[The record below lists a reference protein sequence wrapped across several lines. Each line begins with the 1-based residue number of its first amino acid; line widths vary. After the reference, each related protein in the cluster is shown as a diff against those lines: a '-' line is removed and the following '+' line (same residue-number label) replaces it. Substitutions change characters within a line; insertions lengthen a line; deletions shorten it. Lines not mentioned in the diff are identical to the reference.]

1 MGAIRIGVADDT
13 GCSKSLSAT
22 HFQEFG
28 LYKQQCYWSESY
40 KASTASD
47 AASSFWCG
55 FFPFP
60 GWENLGHSLY
70 FSYSRQL
77 SRFALSRASF
87 YLELKLKEGTSSL
100 CAYRHWWLLASL
112 TTQLI
117 GSGLKIWFGAD
128 FCFRPSRKKHGTAR
142 LICPLQFNHGRRSV
156 CWSSILFC
164 NRNSRCLVCLF
175 FFLSWMET
183 DRQSWW
189 RMAFGKCCSVF
200 STCLQFSP
208 SLVHLPLR
216 LCLDATSLRKVK
228 LKSIVAFFI
237 CMW

>member
-1 MGAIRIGVADDT
+1 MTLAAA
-13 GCSKSLSAT
+13 SLFSAT

-40 KASTASD
+40 IQGQYRLGRCFIFLVRFF
-47 AASSFWCG
+47 SFSWMGKPWAQLVFQLFPSIVTVHFVAG
-55 FFPFP
+55 FI
-60 GWENLGHSLY
+60 
-70 FSYSRQL
+70 
-77 SRFALSRASF
+77 LSRAQGRHVFSF
-87 YLELKLKEGTSSL
+87 L
-100 CAYRHWWLLASL
+100 CAYPHWWLLASL

-164 NRNSRCLVCLF
+164 NRNSRCLVCF

-228 LKSIVAFFI
+228 LKNIVAFFI